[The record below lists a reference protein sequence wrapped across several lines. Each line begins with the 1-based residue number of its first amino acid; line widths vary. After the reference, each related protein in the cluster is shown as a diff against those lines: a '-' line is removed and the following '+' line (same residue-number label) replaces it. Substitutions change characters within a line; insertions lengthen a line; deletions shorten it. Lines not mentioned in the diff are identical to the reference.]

1 MLLFFC
7 NQYILYLCR
16 KIKALFM
23 KELIGRKQEQRELFD
38 LYKSSGAEFVAVYG
52 RRRVGKTFLV
62 DETLGSHITI
72 RHAGLSPIDDNGK
85 RNMLKDQLKHFY
97 HSLLSQGMKKSK
109 CPSSWLEAFFMLEM
123 YLQSIDNGSRQVV
136 FLDELPWMDTPRSGF
151 VTALEGFW
159 NGWACHRHNF
169 MLVVCG
175 SATSWILDNLI
186 NNHGGLYGRVTYE
199 IKLSPFTLKECEEFF
214 QSRDIKLSRYDIVQS
229 YMMLGGIP
237 YYLSYFQ
244 KGLSLAQNIDRLFFT
259 SNAKLREEY
268 DRLFSAVFTNP
279 EDMKRIV
286 ELLSTKHAGFTRQEI
301 LQKTGIDDSGSAT
314 KMLKALE
321 VSDFILKYVPF
332 GTGKRNE
339 TYKLTDPF
347 CLFYQHWVVG
357 QDKVNPDFW
366 MLSQQSQ
373 SVTSWRGIAFE
384 EVCLSHI
391 QQIKAALGISGV
403 SSTQSAWALHGDDEK
418 EGTQI
423 DLLIS
428 RKDNVINMCEMKFCG
443 DDFKVTKAY
452 ERKLAHRQI
461 VLSEM
466 ISRRTVIHPVLITT
480 YGLTYNEYSGSF
492 LHTIIMDDLF
502 I

>member
-1 MLLFFC
+1 
-7 NQYILYLCR
+7 
-16 KIKALFM
+16 M
-23 KELIGRKQEQRELFD
+23 KELIGRKQEQRELLD
-38 LYKSSGAEFVAVYG
+38 LYKSNRAEFVAVYG

-123 YLQSIDNGSRQVV
+123 HLQSLDNGSRQVV

-186 NNHGGLYGRVTYE
+186 NTHGGLYGRVPYE
-199 IKLSPFTLKECEEFF
+199 MKLSPFTLKECEEFF
-214 QSRDIKLSRYDIVQS
+214 QSRNIKLSRYDIVQS

-244 KGLSLAQNIDRLFFT
+244 KGLSLAQNIDRLFFA

-347 CLFYQHWVVG
+347 CLFHRHWVAG
-357 QDKVNPDFW
+357 CDKTAVSTSRLNPDFW

-384 EVCLSHI
+384 EVCLAHI

-492 LHTIIMDDLF
+492 LHTIIMDNLF

>member
-1 MLLFFC
+1 
-7 NQYILYLCR
+7 
-16 KIKALFM
+16 M
-23 KELIGRKQEQRELFD
+23 KELIGRKQEQRELLD

-109 CPSSWLEAFFMLEM
+109 CPSSWLETFFMLEM

>member
-1 MLLFFC
+1 
-7 NQYILYLCR
+7 
-16 KIKALFM
+16 M
-23 KELIGRKQEQRELFD
+23 KVLIGRKQEQRELLD
-38 LYKSSGAEFVAVYG
+38 LYKSNRAEFVAVYG

-123 YLQSIDNGSRQVV
+123 HLQSLDNGSRQVV

-159 NGWACHRHNF
+159 NGWACHRHHF

-199 IKLSPFTLKECEEFF
+199 MKLSPFTLKECEEFF
-214 QSRDIKLSRYDIVQS
+214 QSRNIKLSRYDIVQS

-244 KGLSLAQNIDRLFFT
+244 KGLSLAQNIDRLFFAN
-259 SNAKLREEY
+259 NAKLREEY

-347 CLFYQHWVVG
+347 CLFHLHWVVG
-357 QDKVNPDFW
+357 QDKMNPDFW
-366 MLSQQSQ
+366 MISQQSQ

-384 EVCLSHI
+384 EVCLAHI

-403 SSTQSAWALHGDDEK
+403 NSTQSAWALRGDDEK

-428 RKDNVINMCEMKFCG
+428 RKDNVVNMCEMKFCG

-466 ISRRTVIHPVLITT
+466 VSHRTVIHPVLITT

-492 LHTIIMDDLF
+492 LHTIIMDNLF
-502 I
+502 S

>member
-1 MLLFFC
+1 
-7 NQYILYLCR
+7 
-16 KIKALFM
+16 M

>member
-1 MLLFFC
+1 
-7 NQYILYLCR
+7 
-16 KIKALFM
+16 M
-23 KELIGRKQEQRELFD
+23 KELIGRKQEQRELLD
-38 LYKSSGAEFVAVYG
+38 LYKSNRAEFVAVYG

-109 CPSSWLEAFFMLEM
+109 CPSSWLEAFFMWEM
-123 YLQSIDNGSRQVV
+123 HLQSLDNGSRQVV

-199 IKLSPFTLKECEEFF
+199 MKLSPFTLKECEEFF
-214 QSRDIKLSRYDIVQS
+214 QSRNIKLSRYDIVQS

-244 KGLSLAQNIDRLFFT
+244 KGLSLAQNIDRLFFA

-279 EDMKRIV
+279 EDM
-286 ELLSTKHAGFTRQEI
+286 
-301 LQKTGIDDSGSAT
+301 
-314 KMLKALE
+314 
-321 VSDFILKYVPF
+321 
-332 GTGKRNE
+332 N
-339 TYKLTDPF
+339 
-347 CLFYQHWVVG
+347 C
-357 QDKVNPDFW
+357 
-366 MLSQQSQ
+366 
-373 SVTSWRGIAFE
+373 
-384 EVCLSHI
+384 
-391 QQIKAALGISGV
+391 
-403 SSTQSAWALHGDDEK
+403 
-418 EGTQI
+418 
-423 DLLIS
+423 
-428 RKDNVINMCEMKFCG
+428 
-443 DDFKVTKAY
+443 
-452 ERKLAHRQI
+452 
-461 VLSEM
+461 
-466 ISRRTVIHPVLITT
+466 
-480 YGLTYNEYSGSF
+480 
-492 LHTIIMDDLF
+492 
-502 I
+502 

>member
-1 MLLFFC
+1 
-7 NQYILYLCR
+7 
-16 KIKALFM
+16 M
-23 KELIGRKQEQRELFD
+23 KELIGRKQEQRELLD

-384 EVCLSHI
+384 KVCFSHI

>member
-1 MLLFFC
+1 M
-7 NQYILYLCR
+7 R
-16 KIKALFM
+16 
-23 KELIGRKQEQRELFD
+23 ELIGRKQEQRELLG
-38 LYKSSGAEFVAVYG
+38 LYKSNRAEFVAVYG

-123 YLQSIDNGSRQVV
+123 HLQSLDNGSRQVV

-199 IKLSPFTLKECEEFF
+199 MKLSPFTLKECEEFF
-214 QSRDIKLSRYDIVQS
+214 QSRNIKLSRYDIVQS

-244 KGLSLAQNIDRLFFT
+244 KGLSLAQNIDRLFFA

-268 DRLFSAVFTNP
+268 DRLFSAVFTNH
-279 EDMKRIV
+279 EDMKRII

-301 LQKTGIDDSGSAT
+301 LKKTGIDDSGSAT

-347 CLFYQHWVVG
+347 CLFHRHWVAG
-357 QDKVNPDFW
+357 CGKMNPDFW

-384 EVCLSHI
+384 EVCLAHI

-428 RKDNVINMCEMKFCG
+428 RKDNVVNMCEMKFCG
-443 DDFKVTKAY
+443 DNFKVTKAY

-461 VLSEM
+461 VLSDM

-492 LHTIIMDDLF
+492 LHTIIMDNLF

>member
-1 MLLFFC
+1 
-7 NQYILYLCR
+7 
-16 KIKALFM
+16 M
-23 KELIGRKQEQRELFD
+23 KELIGRKQEQRELLD

-244 KGLSLAQNIDRLFFT
+244 KGLSLAQNIDRLFIT

-301 LQKTGIDDSGSAT
+301 LQKTGIDDSGLAT

-384 EVCLSHI
+384 EVCFSHI

>member
-23 KELIGRKQEQRELFD
+23 KELIGRKQEQRELLD
-38 LYKSSGAEFVAVYG
+38 LYKSNGAEFVAVYG

-159 NGWACHRHNF
+159 NGWACHRHNI

-244 KGLSLAQNIDRLFFT
+244 KGLSLAQNIDRIFFA

-301 LQKTGIDDSGSAT
+301 LKKTGIDDSGSAT

-403 SSTQSAWALHGDDEK
+403 NSTQSAWALHGDDEK